1 MALTANILCIM
12 LQQFFSEIQAIL
24 LNSQSPERCT
34 NSVIQHESELHQ
46 DILIVL
52 DTTCSKLCKRTG
64 EAVEKACN
72 VFEVSIANLNLLS
85 LQANLSFTP
94 QLHSTLEHLL
104 DHMGHF
110 NGIADMLE
118 DDVEHIHLIAAKIE
132 AWVRKSAK
140 ANVHSKMEAMQNS
153 REIQEATEKSV

>member
-1 MALTANILCIM
+1 MQYASAI
-12 LQQFFSEIQAIL
+12 FSEIQAIL

-64 EAVEKACN
+64 EA
-72 VFEVSIANLNLLS
+72 
-85 LQANLSFTP
+85 NLSFTP
-94 QLHSTLEHLL
+94 KLHSILEHLL

-132 AWVRKSAK
+132 AWVSQRKK
-140 ANVHSKMEAMQNS
+140 C
-153 REIQEATEKSV
+153 